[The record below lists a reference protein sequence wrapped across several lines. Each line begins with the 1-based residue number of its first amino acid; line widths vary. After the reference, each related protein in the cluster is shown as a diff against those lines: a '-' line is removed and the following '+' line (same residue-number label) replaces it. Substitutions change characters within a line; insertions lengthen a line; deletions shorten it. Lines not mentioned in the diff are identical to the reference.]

1 MNGRLLIVVRPA
13 ENDNTFLVSL
23 QNGIPDFR
31 IRVPDFRIGAKN
43 AQSAADALADDIY
56 NELDGREDIS
66 GGEVT

>member
-1 MNGRLLIVVRPA
+1 M
-13 ENDNTFLVSL
+13 VSP
-23 QNGIPDFR
+23 QNGVPDFR

-66 GGEVT
+66 DGEVT